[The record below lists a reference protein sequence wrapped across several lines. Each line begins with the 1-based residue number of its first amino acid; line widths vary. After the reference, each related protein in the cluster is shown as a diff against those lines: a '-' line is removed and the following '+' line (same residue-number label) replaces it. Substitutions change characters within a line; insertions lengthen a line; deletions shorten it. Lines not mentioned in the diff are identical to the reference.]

1 MVDTVQETP
10 HDRRRIAVLAEV
22 DPATV
27 AKFLAGGSVRP
38 LSRMRIERA
47 MGKLGLRIANPRRAA
62 SGAKE
67 ATLET

>member
-47 MGKLGLRIANPRRAA
+47 MVKLGLHPR
-62 SGAKE
+62 GEPKE
-67 ATLET
+67 AAIET